1 MGERDKTLN
10 RTLKIY
16 LGIAILL
23 FAGFGSVLAT
33 NISINPAV
41 KTIEYGQ
48 GSYQLTSC
56 DSWIKMDLINGATA
70 SFGAPD
76 GFSPLVGISISS
88 LDTKRCRGTR
98 FTIRALDLH
107 DQQLSLFRTDGQSA
121 MCANLPCT
129 PGVNSEDVVDL
140 TINSQGLVALTHANS
155 FHSLA
160 FDSRTSVYTIE
171 FLQPTILANDVGR
184 LLIQSSNANE
194 D

>member
-41 KTIEYGQ
+41 KTIEYG
-48 GSYQLTSC
+48 
-56 DSWIKMDLINGATA
+56 
-70 SFGAPD
+70 
-76 GFSPLVGISISS
+76 
-88 LDTKRCRGTR
+88 
-98 FTIRALDLH
+98 
-107 DQQLSLFRTDGQSA
+107 
-121 MCANLPCT
+121 
-129 PGVNSEDVVDL
+129 EDVVDL